1 MTRTHLN
8 LAAYAMACVMSLLA
22 PTARAQDAA
31 AVVGTYCLR
40 GVMEVGSCIRLS
52 EGGGFEYFLAYGAY
66 DENSEGT
73 WRLESGGIIVDSPP
87 YDKKPAF
94 AFKRL
99 QRGDTDAYDVI
110 VESKAGRSIQGIDVS
125 VTCDGR
131 TARAGVTQ
139 AEGYKVD
146 CTNPPTEISLGLAM
160 FGVAPQAIGVA
171 DKAGADKV
179 YVFEF
184 DAGDMG
190 RKKFVAH
197 RLTIKSSSVLEMTY
211 ADTPIQELE
220 GRRFAYVRSR

>member
-8 LAAYAMACVMSLLA
+8 LTAYAMACVMSLLA
-22 PTARAQDAA
+22 PTVQAQDAA

-66 DENSEGT
+66 DENSEGS
-73 WRLESGGIIVDSPP
+73 WRLEGGVIIVDSLP

-94 AFKRL
+94 TFKRL

-146 CTNPPTEISLGLAM
+146 CTSAPSAVHLGLSM
-160 FGVAPQAIGVA
+160 FGLAPQVIDVTAR
-171 DKAGADKV
+171 AGADKV

-184 DAGDMG
+184 DPGDLG

-197 RLTIKSSSVLEMTY
+197 RLTIKSNSVLEMTY

-220 GRRFAYVRSR
+220 GRRFGYVRSR